1 MPQVRP
7 SLATLDDPLIG
18 AVARLSVVPRIL
30 DAVVRRTGMRFA
42 AVARVTDN
50 RWTACAVRDDLGF
63 GLGAGDDLV
72 LGSTICDEIR
82 QHHEPVVFG
91 HASAHPVYADHH
103 TPRFYQLESYASVPI
118 FTVDGQ
124 FFGTLCA
131 IDSRPVT
138 LDEKGLAAEMTLFG
152 ELIAAQLAL
161 EDRVNDAEQALREEV
176 DDGVLREQFLA
187 VVGHD
192 LRSPVQAAG
201 MAAESL
207 QSMNLPPRAQRLAGL
222 IAASTRRMAGLID
235 DVMDFARARLAAGI
249 PVTMQVRD
257 DLAEAAERVLAEIR
271 QAHPEADIRA
281 SWSVSR
287 PLRFDL
293 KRMQQLIANLVN
305 NAITHGDSRRPI
317 LVEGKDEGCAVTLAV
332 TNFGEPIDPQTLD
345 RLFHPFFRPDSSQ
358 PRPGLGLGLY
368 IAAEIARGHGATLT
382 VTSSAEAGTCFLFR
396 MPTTLLT

>member
-1 MPQVRP
+1 MHQVRTSP
-7 SLATLDDPLIG
+7 APTDDPLIE

-42 AVARVTDN
+42 AVARVTDT

-63 GLGAGDDLV
+63 GLGAGDDLE

-82 QHHEPVVFG
+82 HHHEPVVFG
-91 HASAHPVYADHH
+91 HASVHPVYADHH

-138 LDEKGLAAEMTLFG
+138 IDEKGLAAEMTLFG

-161 EDRVNDAEQALREEV
+161 EDRVDSAEQALREEM

-207 QSMNLPPRAQRLAGL
+207 QSMELPPRAQRLASL
-222 IAASTRRMAGLID
+222 ISASTRRMAGLID

-249 PVTMQVRD
+249 PVTMQVRG
-257 DLAEAAERVLAEIR
+257 DLSEAADRVLAEIR
-271 QAHPEADIRA
+271 QAHPEANIRA
-281 SWSVSR
+281 NWRLGR

-305 NAITHGDSRRPI
+305 NAITHGDTRRPI
-317 LVEGKDEGCAVTLAV
+317 LVEGTDQGGAVTLAV
-332 TNFGEPIDPQTLD
+332 TNFGDPIDPQTLE

-368 IAAEIARGHGATLT
+368 IAAEIARSHGATLT
-382 VTSSAEAGTCFLFR
+382 VTSSSEAGTCFTLR
-396 MPTTLLT
+396 MPMTL